1 MKKYF
6 VFSALG
12 KDRPGIVNQLS
23 KAILDSGCNIEDS
36 RMTVLGGEFALIL
49 MVSGHWGAITRLE
62 RQVPVLEK
70 KLELTMLAR
79 HTEPRTA
86 VQDMVPYTVDV
97 VAMDHPG
104 IVHEIADFFA
114 TRDINIEEMNT
125 WTYPAA
131 HTGAPM
137 FSLSMTVS
145 LPAGV
150 HIGHLRDEFT
160 GFCDNLNL
168 DATIEPTRH

>member
-12 KDRPGIVNQLS
+12 QDRPGIVNQLS

-70 KLELTMLAR
+70 KLELTILAR

-150 HIGHLRDEFT
+150 HIGRLRDEFT
-160 GFCDNLNL
+160 SFCDNLNL